1 LSAGTTASDLVRAVL
16 EGVAYNSRW
25 LNGAVERF
33 ARRRLDPLRIF
44 GGGAQS
50 DLWCQIYA
58 DIHNRTIQR
67 VANPACVNLRG
78 AALIAAVGLGLLSEN
93 DVPRLVPIERTFTPN
108 PDNRAIYDR
117 LYAEFARLYKRER
130 KMFVRLNRNSG

>member
-1 LSAGTTASDLVRAVL
+1 VQTTGADLVRAVL

-25 LNGAVERF
+25 LNEAVERF
-33 ARRRLDPLRIF
+33 IHRRLDRLRIF

-58 DIHNRTIQR
+58 DILDRTIQR
-67 VANPACVNLRG
+67 VAAPVHVNLRG
-78 AALIAAVGLGLLSEN
+78 AALLAALGLGVLRRGEI
-93 DVPRLVPIERTFTPN
+93 PGLVPIERAFTPD
-108 PDNRAIYDR
+108 PRNRALYDQ

-130 KMFVRLNRNSG
+130 RMFARLNREKSP